1 VEEEEEAAQEERAED
16 EAAMAVAKRKA
27 AAEAE
32 ASAKKQKTTQ
42 EERVGDAPSLNE
54 AAADSEEEAVVAGA
68 AMEAGTVVMDNTGTR
83 GVIQSHRQT
92 RSGDVYKVLFEGEAC
107 ARELRGLFL
116 KITTGSAEEAAGAG
130 AVEAPAEVEAPAAA
144 VVAPPP
150 LLSRKA
156 DVGGGDEGLPM
167 MHEGH
172 PNLARRYVC
181 AEFDRSQQYPR
192 FAAVAADP
200 AWDPVNMS
208 VYVKESDT
216 SEWVK
221 CHSMKDTVSQ
231 RPGVVGGASPTSTT
245 FRDDGACGF
254 RVLDPACA
262 VPDAASIGKPGGKV
276 DCGLRIALLDRVEMG
291 DDAASRLDAHCDG
304 LEKLEEVRFAPM
316 KLHHNLFSS
325 FAMKVDGA
333 WKRYAPTELQ
343 SSRPPADAANVHV
356 RHLVLYGEPGADGRL
371 RAQAYFAPRLM
382 AKLALNWILD
392 EYGGGHVSN
401 SLVET
406 QWYDKRL

>member
-1 VEEEEEAAQEERAED
+1 
-16 EAAMAVAKRKA
+16 
-27 AAEAE
+27 
-32 ASAKKQKTTQ
+32 
-42 EERVGDAPSLNE
+42 
-54 AAADSEEEAVVAGA
+54 
-68 AMEAGTVVMDNTGTR
+68 MEAGTVVMDGTGTR
-83 GVIQSHRQT
+83 GVIQS
-92 RSGDVYKVLFEGEAC
+92 RSGNVCKVLFEGEAC
-107 ARELRGLFL
+107 ARELRTLFL
-116 KITTGSAEEAAGAG
+116 KITTDSDEEDEDAADDSAEADQDAADSAEEDRDVAADSAEEAAGTV

-156 DVGGGDEGLPM
+156 DVGGGDEGLPT

-231 RPGVVGGASPTSTT
+231 RPGVVGGAAPTSTT

-262 VPDAASIGKPGGKV
+262 VPDAASIGNPGEKV

-291 DDAASRLDAHCDG
+291 DDAASRLDAHWDG
-304 LEKLEEVRFAPM
+304 FEKLEEVRFAPM
-316 KLHHNLFSS
+316 KVHHNLFSS

-343 SSRPPADAANVHV
+343 SSRPPADAEHVHV
-356 RHLVLYGEPGADGRL
+356 RHLVLYGEPGEDDRR

-382 AKLALNWILD
+382 AKLALNWIID